1 MSFDI
6 YGQYLRAGHC
16 EVHPDMHEQYPCS
29 ICMMDNAKRI
39 ADKQLAREDGLAQE
53 AAYYAQM
60 FGDEEYES
68 WGRANPQV
76 QECAK

>member
-29 ICMMDNAKRI
+29 LCMMENQKRI
-39 ADKQLAREDGLAQE
+39 ADEQQKDAYYRGMED
-53 AAYYAQM
+53 AYYAQM
-60 FGDEEYES
+60 YGDMEYES
-68 WGRANPQV
+68 WGRANPQA
-76 QECAK
+76 QECSR